1 MYQFKTANKTP
12 IDILEHIAV
21 QKARHGK
28 NLKVHVGTD
37 SASREGSLHYYLVV
51 AFRYSTNGAHF
62 VYYKEKVPIFRHGN
76 DKPDIFRK
84 LMYEAQLSILFCEEA
99 VNSNVL
105 NREQII
111 LEMDYNGIEETKST
125 ELIAYAKGWAVGLG
139 YDVITKNEK
148 TNTQMAVKA
157 ANFLSQP
164 KSKR

>member
-1 MYQFKTANKTP
+1 MYNFKTATNSP

-62 VYYKEKVPIFRHGN
+62 VFHKEKVPIFRHGN

-84 LMYEAQLSILFCEEA
+84 LMREAELSILFCEKIVQNNLLE
-99 VNSNVL
+99 
-105 NREQII
+105 RGQII
-111 LEMDYNGIEETKST
+111 LEMDYNGVKETMST
-125 ELIAYAKGWAVGLG
+125 ELISYAKGWAVGLG
-139 YDVITKNEK
+139 YNVITKNEK
-148 TNTQMAVKA
+148 IHAQMAVKA
-157 ANFLSQP
+157 ANFLSQ
-164 KSKR
+164 S